1 MTDEVDTFADAC
13 GRADAAKADK
23 STSTPTPELTNEV
36 VINLAG
42 LTPLQYA
49 QQLAREAKKYKTPV
63 KLLEKAVEA
72 IKIEKEAEK
81 LLEPHWDVTP
91 ADEPV
96 DAAKLFADMEARILH
111 HVAMPK
117 HLAYVVALWIGQSWI
132 HEHATYSPILFV
144 TSAERDSG
152 KSTLMGVVSFIV
164 RRSLLSVGISAAAL
178 YRSIERWHPT
188 FVIDEADEAFV
199 DNPDLRQVINSGWT
213 RGQGVVRCDPDT
225 NEPRK
230 FSTFCPKTIASKGTK
245 TPDTILSR
253 AILIRQKRRT
263 HDESIAH
270 FSHVDDDGFMRLRS
284 QLARWAA
291 DNGEMLGLARPAMP
305 DGFMNRTA
313 SNWQLLFAIADS
325 LGEEAGHRARAAAQQ
340 IVGVTD
346 LTSAGGE
353 LLRDLKAM
361 FDRSTLD
368 YLTSK
373 AIVADLE
380 ADKEKRWAEWSHGKP
395 ITEKG
400 IASLLHEYGIFSR
413 QVGPKD
419 RRSKGYT
426 KADFADAWNR
436 YLPPKV
442 GTPPEDPDNLPFT
455 RTPLCNDNAFGE
467 KSAVHRERGEREK
480 VDGFSNNTKAVNGWT
495 GEKPGIAPF
504 LEISADSDPADDG
517 LDLPPSLR
525 RCLHCNGTGEV
536 NAVALPDRTVW
547 LHRECEAAWLER
559 MTITPLPLDRRAA
572 TQHKEQAQ

>member
-13 GRADAAKADK
+13 DAKLDAAKADK
-23 STSTPTPELTNEV
+23 STCIPTPELTNEV

-63 KLLEKAVEA
+63 KLLDKAVEA

-81 LLEPHWDVTP
+81 LLEPHWEVTP
-91 ADEPV
+91 ADDPV
-96 DAAKLFADMEARILH
+96 DATNLFADIDARILH
-111 HVAMPK
+111 HVAMPR
-117 HLAYVVALWIGQSWI
+117 HLAYVVTLWIGQSWI
-132 HEHATYSPILFV
+132 HEQATYSPIMFV

-152 KSTLMGVVSFIV
+152 KSTLMGVIGFIV
-164 RRSLLSVGISAAAL
+164 WRSLLSVGISAAAL

-188 FVIDEADEAFV
+188 FVIDEADDAFV
-199 DNPDLRQVINSGWT
+199 DNLDLRQVINSGWT

-230 FSTFCPKTIASKGTK
+230 FSTFCPKVIAGKGTK
-245 TPDTILSR
+245 APDTIISR
-253 AILIRQKRRT
+253 AILITQKRRT
-263 HDESIAH
+263 RDESIAH
-270 FSHVDDDGFMRLRS
+270 FSHVDDDGFIRLRS

-325 LGEEAGHRARAAAQQ
+325 LGEEAGRRARAAAQQ

-346 LTSAGGE
+346 LTSAGVG

-373 AIVADLE
+373 AIIADLE
-380 ADKEKRWAEWSHGKP
+380 GDKEKQWAEWSRGKP

-400 IASLLHEYGIFSR
+400 VAGLLHAYGITSKS
-413 QVGPKD
+413 VGPKGAQA
-419 RRSKGYT
+419 KGYR
-426 KADFADAWNR
+426 KSEFADAWDR
-436 YLPPKV
+436 YLPATEK
-442 GTPPEDPDNLPFT
+442 TPPAEPGILPST
-455 RTPLCNDNAFGE
+455 RQPLCNNKEFAENSAADREAGRRERNGDFLGDINVVDGSTGKNLEIVPSANVNAF
-467 KSAVHRERGEREK
+467 
-480 VDGFSNNTKAVNGWT
+480 
-495 GEKPGIAPF
+495 
-504 LEISADSDPADDG
+504 DDG
-517 LDLPPSLR
+517 IPDFLR
-525 RCLHCNGTGEV
+525 RTPKVVRPPALGPTG
-536 NAVALPDRTVW
+536 DS
-547 LHRECEAAWLER
+547 
-559 MTITPLPLDRRAA
+559 LDDF
-572 TQHKEQAQ
+572 Q

>member
-23 STSTPTPELTNEV
+23 WTSTPTPELTNEV

-72 IKIEKEAEK
+72 ARVEQEAER
-81 LLEPHWDVTP
+81 LLEPHWEVTP
-91 ADEPV
+91 AEDPV
-96 DAAKLFADMEARILH
+96 DAAKMFADIEARILH

-152 KSTLMGVVSFIV
+152 KSTLMGVIGFMV

-188 FVIDEADEAFV
+188 FVIDEADDAFV

-230 FSTFCPKTIASKGTK
+230 FSTFCPKAIAGRRTK
-245 TPDTILSR
+245 APDTIMSR
-253 AILIRQKRRT
+253 AILIMQKRRT
-263 HDESIAH
+263 RDESIAH
-270 FSHVDDDGFMRLRS
+270 FSHVDDDGFIRLRS

-291 DNGEMLGLARPAMP
+291 DNGEMLGLAHPAMP
-305 DGFMNRTA
+305 DGFLNRTA
-313 SNWQLLFAIADS
+313 SNWQLIFAIADS
-325 LGEEAGHRARAAAQQ
+325 LDEEAGGRARAAAQQ
-340 IVGVTD
+340 IVGATD
-346 LTSAGGE
+346 PISAGGE
-353 LLRDLKAM
+353 LLREFKTM

-368 YLTSK
+368 YLISK
-373 AIVADLE
+373 AVVADLT
-380 ADKEKRWAEWSHGKP
+380 ADPEKRWAEWSRGKP

-400 IASLLHEYGIFSR
+400 VARLLHEYGITSKS
-413 QVGPKD
+413 VGPKGAQA
-419 RRSKGYT
+419 KGYR
-426 KADFADAWNR
+426 KSDFTDAWDR
-436 YLPPKV
+436 YLPPTEK
-442 GTPPEDPDNLPFT
+442 TPPSHPGILPST
-455 RTPLCNDNAFGE
+455 RQPPCTNKVFAENSPVGPEAGRREKIGDFPGDINAVDGSTEKNPEIVSSANVNAF
-467 KSAVHRERGEREK
+467 
-480 VDGFSNNTKAVNGWT
+480 
-495 GEKPGIAPF
+495 
-504 LEISADSDPADDG
+504 DDG
-517 LDLPPSLR
+517 IPDFLR
-525 RCLHCNGTGEV
+525 RAPKVARPPALGPTG
-536 NAVALPDRTVW
+536 DS
-547 LHRECEAAWLER
+547 
-559 MTITPLPLDRRAA
+559 LDDFR
-572 TQHKEQAQ
+572 

>member
-1 MTDEVDTFADAC
+1 MTDEVDRFADAC
-13 GRADAAKADK
+13 GKADAAKADR
-23 STSTPTPELTNEV
+23 SSIPTPELTNEV

-63 KLLEKAVEA
+63 KLLDKAVEA
-72 IKIEKEAEK
+72 VKIEKEAEK
-81 LLEPHWDVTP
+81 LLEPHWEVTP
-91 ADEPV
+91 ADDPV
-96 DAAKLFADMEARILH
+96 DAANLFADIEARILH
-111 HVAMPK
+111 HVAMPT

-152 KSTLMGVVSFIV
+152 KSTLMGTIGFLV

-188 FVIDEADEAFV
+188 FVIDEADDAFV

-230 FSTFCPKTIASKGTK
+230 FSTFCPKAIAGKGK
-245 TPDTILSR
+245 NAPDTIQSR
-253 AILIRQKRRT
+253 AIFIIQKRRT
-263 HDESIAH
+263 RDEPVIH
-270 FSHVDDDGFMRLRS
+270 FSHVDDPGFIHLRS
-284 QLARWAA
+284 QLARWAT
-291 DNGEMLGLARPAMP
+291 DNGEVLSLARPAMP

-325 LGEEAGHRARAAAQQ
+325 LGEEAGRRARAAAQQ

-346 LTSAGGE
+346 LTSAGVE

-373 AIVADLE
+373 AIIADLE
-380 ADKEKRWAEWSHGKP
+380 ADKEKQWAEWSRGKP

-400 IASLLHEYGIFSR
+400 VAGLLHAYGITSKS
-413 QVGPKD
+413 VGPKGAQA
-419 RRSKGYT
+419 KGYR
-426 KADFADAWNR
+426 KSEFADAWDR
-436 YLPPKV
+436 YLPATEKI
-442 GTPPEDPDNLPFT
+442 PPAEPGILPST
-455 RTPLCNDNAFGE
+455 RQPLCNNKVFAENSAVDREAGSRERNGDFLGDINVVDGSTGKNPEIVPSANVNAF
-467 KSAVHRERGEREK
+467 
-480 VDGFSNNTKAVNGWT
+480 
-495 GEKPGIAPF
+495 
-504 LEISADSDPADDG
+504 DDG
-517 LDLPPSLR
+517 IPDFLR
-525 RCLHCNGTGEV
+525 RTPKVVRPPALGPTG
-536 NAVALPDRTVW
+536 DS
-547 LHRECEAAWLER
+547 
-559 MTITPLPLDRRAA
+559 LDDF
-572 TQHKEQAQ
+572 Q

>member
-1 MTDEVDTFADAC
+1 MTDEVDTFADVC
-13 GRADAAKADK
+13 GSADAAKADK

-152 KSTLMGVVSFIV
+152 KSTLMGVISFIV
-164 RRSLLSVGISAAAL
+164 RRSLLSVGVSAAAL

-230 FSTFCPKTIASKGTK
+230 FSTFCPKTIAGKGTK
-245 TPDTILSR
+245 APDTILSR

-270 FSHVDDDGFMRLRS
+270 FSHDDDDGFMRLRS

-380 ADKEKRWAEWSHGKP
+380 ADKGEA
-395 ITEKG
+395 
-400 IASLLHEYGIFSR
+400 
-413 QVGPKD
+413 VG
-419 RRSKGYT
+419 GM
-426 KADFADAWNR
+426 
-436 YLPPKV
+436 V
-442 GTPPEDPDNLPFT
+442 T
-455 RTPLCNDNAFGE
+455 R
-467 KSAVHRERGEREK
+467 
-480 VDGFSNNTKAVNGWT
+480 
-495 GEKPGIAPF
+495 
-504 LEISADSDPADDG
+504 
-517 LDLPPSLR
+517 
-525 RCLHCNGTGEV
+525 
-536 NAVALPDRTVW
+536 
-547 LHRECEAAWLER
+547 
-559 MTITPLPLDRRAA
+559 
-572 TQHKEQAQ
+572 